1 MLNNYK
7 SRLTQLSYLPKN
19 VEPRNKK
26 ILTNNIALLEL
37 TFTYTIWHKGNM
49 DINDLKL
56 HITRT
61 KKRAR
66 RA

>member
-1 MLNNYK
+1 MFNHYK

-37 TFTYTIWHKGNM
+37 TFICAIWYQ
-49 DINDLKL
+49 
-56 HITRT
+56 
-61 KKRAR
+61 
-66 RA
+66 